1 MTTGQTRRWWSGW
14 SRLTPLNAT
23 AGLLGAAAALL
34 SEAATLVCGRRVTV
48 AGASMYPLLRP
59 GDRVVIDRL
68 AFRVG
73 RPARGDV
80 VLVRRP
86 ERRMLKL
93 VAGLP
98 GEVVAVAR
106 DRLWIDGRPVAWPDD
121 RPLVGSLP
129 GRWRLGPDEYFLLSY
144 AVAVG
149 TDSRHFGAVPG
160 AALLGRARLVYWP
173 AGRRRRLPTVPLVLE
188 DAAETG
194 L

>member
-1 MTTGQTRRWWSGW
+1 MALAARARVLYQ
-14 SRLTPLNAT
+14 
-23 AGLLGAAAALL
+23 AGALL
-34 SEAATLVCGRRVTV
+34 SEATALLCARRATV

-59 GDRVVIDRL
+59 GDRVLVDRL
-68 AFRVG
+68 AFWVG
-73 RPARGDV
+73 RPGRGEV

-86 ERRMLKL
+86 DRRMLKL

-98 GEVVAVAR
+98 GEVVAVAH
-106 DRLWIDGRPVAWPDD
+106 DQLWIDGRPVAWPDG
-121 RPLVGSLP
+121 RPMVGSLP
-129 GRWRLGPDEYFLLSY
+129 GRWQLGPDEYFLLSY

-149 TDSRHFGAVPG
+149 TDSRHFGPVPR

-188 DAAETG
+188 DAAEAG